1 MNADKA
7 IQQART
13 NLIMSS
19 IILCIAGLVFMI
31 FSGTVVN
38 TIGWILGSIFCVIGI
53 IYLIGYIRRQTRLS
67 ELFAGIISLVA
78 GVLILIHPGWVM
90 SLLSVIIGIYVLI
103 EGALKAK
110 ISIDAKKQQAKGWWV
125 LLVAALLS
133 IAVGILLVFN
143 PFGISKM
150 FIFFVG
156 LALLLNGV
164 ENIIHAVYTK
174 KILSEIS
181 SEIIDMDDYVEQQK
195 EDS

>member
-1 MNADKA
+1 MNADKS

-13 NLIMSS
+13 NLIVSS
-19 IILCIAGLVFMI
+19 VILCIAGLVFMI

-38 TIGWILGSIFCVIGI
+38 TIGWILGTIFCIIGI

-90 SLLSVIIGIYVLI
+90 SLLSVIIGIYVLV
-103 EGALKAK
+103 EGALKTK

-125 LLVAALLS
+125 LLVAALFS

-181 SEIIDMDDYVEQQK
+181 NEIIDMDEYMEQQK